1 MNNLK
6 YFSELT
12 AYFSGVSMFRRSYL
26 TLLFFIFSIHC
37 TLAIVISAQ
46 QTPSVVAEQRVK
58 EFIQLI
64 NSNDRKTARTFIQQN
79 HTASA
84 LKAESVEARVNWISL
99 LHDVTGGVALQSLKE
114 PKPFSVRAVVAVKLT
129 GQWRELMFELESQPP
144 HRIESFDWGL
154 PIQPP
159 DKLNARKL
167 SEKEMVDELD
177 AFMQKLRQADVF
189 SGAVLL
195 AKDGKVIFNKAYGE
209 ANKDFGVPNRT
220 DTKFNLASLNKMF
233 TSVAIAQLVEQGK
246 LSFDDSLS
254 KFMPD
259 FPTKEAAEKI
269 KIKHLLT
276 HSSGLGSYSVKASR
290 TGVRTVDAFL
300 KLVKEEKLAFE
311 PGTDQKYSN
320 NAFLILGK
328 VIEQASGQSYFDYV
342 RENIYRRAGM
352 INTDAYDLD
361 LVNKNLAVGYEK
373 EYTDSGIVFRNNVC
387 EVGAGGPAGGG
398 FSTAEDLLRF
408 AIALRSGKLV
418 GNEYVKMVLSPKP
431 EVNSPSYGYG
441 FNVLNGIAGHAG
453 GDTGVQANLE
463 MFLDDGYTAIV
474 LTNYG
479 SAMRPV
485 STKIKS
491 LILAGKNVKSAP
503 R

>member
-1 MNNLK
+1 
-6 YFSELT
+6 
-12 AYFSGVSMFRRSYL
+12 
-26 TLLFFIFSIHC
+26 
-37 TLAIVISAQ
+37 
-46 QTPSVVAEQRVK
+46 
-58 EFIQLI
+58 
-64 NSNDRKTARTFIQQN
+64 
-79 HTASA
+79 
-84 LKAESVEARVNWISL
+84 
-99 LHDVTGGVALQSLKE
+99 
-114 PKPFSVRAVVAVKLT
+114 
-129 GQWRELMFELESQPP
+129 
-144 HRIESFDWGL
+144 
-154 PIQPP
+154 
-159 DKLNARKL
+159 L
-167 SEKEMVDELD
+167 SEKEIVGEVD
-177 AFMQKLRQADVF
+177 AFMRKLDQADVF

-209 ANKDFGVPNRT
+209 AHKDFGMPNRT

-233 TSVAIAQLVEQGK
+233 TSVAIAQLVEHGK
-246 LSFDDSLS
+246 LSFDDPLS

-290 TGVRTVDAFL
+290 QSVRTVDDFL
-300 KLVKEEKLAFE
+300 KLAKDDKLAFE

-320 NAFLILGK
+320 NAFLVLGK
-328 VIEQASGQSYFDYV
+328 VIEKASGQNYFDYV
-342 RENIYRRAGM
+342 RENIYQRAGM
-352 INTDAYDLD
+352 TNTDAYDLD
-361 LVNKNLAVGYEK
+361 LVNKNLAIGYEK
-373 EYTDSGIVFRNNVC
+373 EYTDDGIVFRNNVC

-408 AIALRSGKLV
+408 AIALRSSRLI
-418 GNEYVKMVLSPKP
+418 GNEYVKIMLSPKP
-431 EVNSPSYGYG
+431 EINSPTYGYG
-441 FNVLNGIAGHAG
+441 FNVLNGTAGHSG

-485 STKIKS
+485 TTKMKS
-491 LILAGKNVKSAP
+491 LILAGKNEKTAS

>member
-1 MNNLK
+1 
-6 YFSELT
+6 
-12 AYFSGVSMFRRSYL
+12 MFKRSYL
-26 TLLFFIFSIHC
+26 TLLFFLFSIHF
-37 TLAIVISAQ
+37 TSSIVISAQ
-46 QTPSVVAEQRVK
+46 QAPSAVAEQRVK

-64 NSNDRKTARTFIQQN
+64 NSNDRKAARNYIQQN
-79 HTASA
+79 HTPSA
-84 LKAESVEARVNWISL
+84 LKEESVETRVNWISL
-99 LHDVTGGVALQSLKE
+99 LNDITGGVELHTLKE
-114 PKPFSVRAVVAVKLT
+114 PKPYSIRAVVLVQLT
-129 GQWRELMFELESQPP
+129 GQWRELKFELESQPP
-144 HRIESFDWGL
+144 HRIESFEWGL
-154 PIQPP
+154 PMQPS
-159 DKLNARKL
+159 DKPTARKP
-167 SEKEMVDELD
+167 SEKEMVGEID
-177 AFMQKLRQADVF
+177 AFMKKLIQADVF

-209 ANKDFGVPNRT
+209 ANKDFGVQNRT
-220 DTKFNLASLNKMF
+220 DTKFNLGSLNKMF

-246 LSFDDSLS
+246 LSFDDPLS

-290 TGVRTVDAFL
+290 TGVRTVDDFL
-300 KLVKEEKLAFE
+300 KLVKEEKLPFE
-311 PGTDQKYSN
+311 PGVDQKYSN

-328 VIEQASGQSYFDYV
+328 VIEKASGQSYFDYV

-352 INTDAYDLD
+352 TNTDAYDLD

-398 FSTAEDLLRF
+398 FSTIEDLLRF
-408 AIALRSGKLV
+408 TIALRSGKLL

-431 EVNSPSYGYG
+431 EVNSPTYGYG
-441 FNVLNGIAGHAG
+441 FYVLNGTAGHSG

-463 MFLDDGYTAIV
+463 MFLNDGYTAIV
-474 LTNYG
+474 LSNYG

-485 STKIKS
+485 TTKMKS
-491 LILAGKNVKSAP
+491 LILAGKNEKPSA

>member
-1 MNNLK
+1 MIK
-6 YFSELT
+6 
-12 AYFSGVSMFRRSYL
+12 RSYL
-26 TLLFFIFSIHC
+26 TLLLFLFSIHF
-37 TLAIVISAQ
+37 TSAIVISAQ
-46 QTPSVVAEQRVK
+46 QTPSSVAEQRVK

-64 NSNDRKTARTFIQQN
+64 NSNDRKAARTFIQQN
-79 HTASA
+79 HTDAA
-84 LKAESVEARVNWISL
+84 LKEESVETRVNWISL
-99 LHDVTGGVALQSLKE
+99 LNDVTRGVELQSMKE
-114 PKPFSVRAVVAVKLT
+114 PKPNSVRAVVAVKLT
-129 GQWRELMFELESQPP
+129 GQWRELMFELEPQPP
-144 HRIESFDWGL
+144 HRIQSFNWGL

-159 DKLNARKL
+159 DKLTARKL
-167 SEKEMVDELD
+167 SEKEMVSELD
-177 AFMQKLRQADVF
+177 AFMQKLNKADVF
-189 SGAVLL
+189 SGMVLL
-195 AKDGKVIFNKAYGE
+195 AKDGTVIFNKAYGE

-233 TSVAIAQLVEQGK
+233 TSIAIAQLVEKGK
-246 LSFDDSLS
+246 LSYDDPLS

-259 FPTKEAAEKI
+259 FPSKEVAEKI

-290 TGVRTVDAFL
+290 QSVRTVDDFL
-300 KLVKEEKLAFE
+300 KLGKDDKLAFE

-320 NAFLILGK
+320 NAFLVLGK
-328 VIEQASGQSYFDYV
+328 VIEKASGQSYFDYV
-342 RENIYRRAGM
+342 LENVYRRAGM
-352 INTDAYDLD
+352 TNTDAYDLD
-361 LVNKNLAVGYEK
+361 LVNKNLAIGYEK
-373 EYTDSGIVFRNNVC
+373 EYTDDGIVFRNNIC

-398 FSTAEDLLRF
+398 FSTGEDLLRF
-408 AIALRSGKLV
+408 AIALRSGKLI

-431 EVNSPSYGYG
+431 EINSPTYGYG

-463 MFLDDGYTAIV
+463 MFLDDGYTTIV

-485 STKIKS
+485 STKMKS
-491 LILAGKNVKSAP
+491 LILAGKNEKAAP

>member
-1 MNNLK
+1 MIK
-6 YFSELT
+6 
-12 AYFSGVSMFRRSYL
+12 RSNL
-26 TLLFFIFSIHC
+26 TLLLFLFSIHF
-37 TLAIVISAQ
+37 TSAIVISAQ
-46 QTPSVVAEQRVK
+46 QTPSAVAEQQIK

-64 NSNDRKTARTFIQQN
+64 NSNDRKAARAFIQQN
-79 HTASA
+79 HSPSA
-84 LKAESVEARVNWISL
+84 LKAESIETRVNWISL
-99 LHDVTGGVALQSLKE
+99 LHDVTRGVELHSLKE
-114 PKPFSVRAVVAVKLT
+114 LKPYSVRAVVVVKLT
-129 GQWRELMFELESQPP
+129 GQWRELNFELESQPP
-144 HRIESFDWGL
+144 HRIENFDWGL
-154 PIQPP
+154 PTQPT
-159 DKLNARKL
+159 DKQTAGKL
-167 SEKEMVDELD
+167 SEKEIVGELG
-177 AFMQKLRQADVF
+177 AFMQKLIQADVF
-189 SGAVLL
+189 SGTVLL

-209 ANKDFGVPNRT
+209 ANKDFGVQNRT

-233 TSVAIAQLVEQGK
+233 TSIAIAQLVEQGK

-290 TGVRTVDAFL
+290 TGVRTVDDFL
-300 KLVKEEKLAFE
+300 KLGKDDKLAFE

-328 VIEQASGQSYFDYV
+328 VIEKASGQSYFDYV

-361 LVNKNLAVGYEK
+361 LVNKNLAIGYEK

-387 EVGAGGPAGGG
+387 EVGFGGPAGGG
-398 FSTAEDLLRF
+398 FSTSEDLLRF
-408 AIALRSGKLV
+408 TNALRSGKLV

-431 EVNSPSYGYG
+431 EINSPTYGYG

-453 GDTGVQANLE
+453 GDTGVQANME

-474 LTNYG
+474 LSNYG
-479 SAMRPV
+479 GAMRPV
-485 STKIKS
+485 TVKMKS
-491 LILAGKNVKSAP
+491 LILSGKNEKPAVP

>member
-1 MNNLK
+1 M
-6 YFSELT
+6 
-12 AYFSGVSMFRRSYL
+12 
-26 TLLFFIFSIHC
+26 
-37 TLAIVISAQ
+37 
-46 QTPSVVAEQRVK
+46 
-58 EFIQLI
+58 I
-64 NSNDRKTARTFIQQN
+64 NSNDRKAARAFIEQS

-84 LKAESVEARVNWISL
+84 LKEESLETRVNWISL
-99 LHDVTGGVALQSLKE
+99 LHDVTRGVELQSLKE
-114 PKPFSVRAVVAVKLT
+114 PKPNSVRAVVVVKLT
-129 GQWRELMFELESQPP
+129 GQWRELMFKLEPQPP

-154 PIQPP
+154 PMPP
-159 DKLNARKL
+159 SDKPSARKL
-167 SEKEMVDELD
+167 TEKEIVNELD
-177 AFMQKLRQADVF
+177 AFMQKLIQTDVF
-189 SGAVLL
+189 SGVVSL

-209 ANKDFGVPNRT
+209 ANKDFGILNRT

-233 TSVAIAQLVEQGK
+233 TSIAVAQLVEQGK
-246 LSFDDSLS
+246 LSYDDSLS

-290 TGVRTVDAFL
+290 QSVRTVDDFL
-300 KLVKEEKLAFE
+300 KLGKDDKLAFE
-311 PGTDQKYSN
+311 PGTNQQYSN
-320 NAFLILGK
+320 NAFLVLGK
-328 VIEQASGQSYFDYV
+328 VIEKASGQSYFDYV

-352 INTDAYDLD
+352 TNTDAYDLD
-361 LVNKNLAVGYEK
+361 LVNKNLAIGYEK
-373 EYTDSGIVFRNNVC
+373 EYTDGGIVFRNNVC

-408 AIALRSGKLV
+408 AVALRSGKLL

-431 EVNSPSYGYG
+431 EVNSPTYGYG
-441 FNVLNGIAGHAG
+441 FNVLNRIAGHAG
-453 GDTGVQANLE
+453 GDTGVQTNLE

-474 LTNYG
+474 LSNYG

-485 STKIKS
+485 TVKMKS
-491 LILAGKNVKSAP
+491 LILAGKNEKPAT